1 MERLTAQEL
10 REKGRKQC
18 WSPSQRFW
26 MEISLY
32 LTVPLVRTSV
42 TPNMITVFWIMVEL
56 FSSYLFMRG
65 EYWINVIAII
75 LFNFVALLGDH
86 LDGNL
91 ARMKEKKTIMG
102 PYLEQWG
109 LILGT
114 PMVFLGL
121 AIGNL
126 VRYGNTLFFTIS
138 LVGVLCWLL
147 EKNGRINPLW
157 FDEQHSEKVRNIY
170 KGASLSAQRRSR
182 FGWAVELF
190 RHGQPFNLLFFG
202 VIFDYTVEV
211 VLVYSLFF
219 AVEFLRKIGMTL
231 WGLHKVD
238 KEAADAKDGHYGR
251 NV

>member
-1 MERLTAQEL
+1 MERLTSREW

-32 LTVPLVRTSV
+32 LTVPLVRTSI
-42 TPNMITVFWIMVEL
+42 TPNVITVIWIMMQL

-65 EYWINVIAII
+65 EYWTNVIAII

-86 LDGNL
+86 MDGNL
-91 ARMKEKKTIMG
+91 ARMTGKKTILG

-109 LILGT
+109 LLLGT
-114 PMVFLGL
+114 PIIFIGL

-126 VRYGNTLFFTIS
+126 VRYGNALLFTIS
-138 LVGVLCWLL
+138 LMGVLCWLL

-157 FDEQHSEKVRNIY
+157 FNEKQSEKVKDIY
-170 KGASLSAQRRSR
+170 KGTSLSAQRSSK
-182 FGWAVELF
+182 FGWVVELF
-190 RHGQPFNLLFFG
+190 RRGQPFNLLFFA

-211 VLVYSLFF
+211 ALVYALFF
-219 AVEFLRKIGMTL
+219 VVEFLRKIGMTL
-231 WGLHKVD
+231 WALHNVD
-238 KEAADAKDGHYGR
+238 KEAR
-251 NV
+251 VV